1 MKRDHRGKTMEVI
14 CTGCSRRY
22 KVDDSKIPPGGVA
35 YLACPN
41 CKEKIEVRSK
51 VKEKAGRR
59 QDPVDNASTDMRASS
74 GFEFFEPGTKT
85 ALVYCPQ
92 LEARDEIIKGLSS
105 MDFEARMVSNVEDVR
120 SRLRYH
126 QYDLVVLY
134 QQGPDPDKYLTEIL
148 GYFNSLPME
157 VRRYIFLVYIYLSGN
172 RFDSM
177 QSFSLGVDMT
187 LGPLDVASLPKLL
200 YEGLDSRDA
209 AYRIFFEC
217 KDKVDEEIH

>member
-1 MKRDHRGKTMEVI
+1 MEVI

-41 CKEKIEVRSK
+41 CKEKIEVRSRTA
-51 VKEKAGRR
+51 EKADRQKGPPDSTGIGRR
-59 QDPVDNASTDMRASS
+59 ATS
-74 GFEFFEPGTKT
+74 GFEFFEPGTRT

-92 LEARDEIIKGLSS
+92 SEARDEIIKGLSS
-105 MDFEARMVSNVEDVR
+105 MDFEVRRVSNVEDVR

-134 QQGPDPDKYLTEIL
+134 QQGPDPEEYLLEIL
-148 GYFNSLPME
+148 RYFNSLPME
-157 VRRYIFLVYIYLSGN
+157 VRRHIFLVYIYLSGN

-200 YEGLDSRDA
+200 YEGLDGKDT

-217 KDKVDEEIH
+217 RNKVDEGIF